1 MILTSQVSNIDKISS
16 SVLKSCLWSS
26 KRRSMPFH
34 LTGSEKDKE
43 FNFHFDKM
51 KLPSYDSNTELDS
64 KQMFASAPYEAS
76 SILKDVNVAST
87 SKEIESSHSS
97 SLPNSGV
104 HSPSTFKANLSTCVR
119 DHDNQRSIKFKVPPS
134 PFASSASPS
143 SQRSS
148 LKEHFLHFLSSAQIH
163 TDFEAPRKPSSS
175 MKRSNNSEFSLGRH
189 SLAKSRKLESP
200 KSPNQDA
207 SSAQALRNI
216 PCHSF
221 LSEQELERITVSSR
235 MMGKTSSHHGILS
248 SPSISSVQQSSLRKN
263 SVSFSA
269 HTTSDTHSRRQF
281 KRKSM
286 SFGTSSSLESSNS
299 NMKYKRRNSIQDGN
313 SFLLSESGS
322 ITNIVPLGTGLTR
335 TKSMLNEEFSLA
347 SNSISS
353 RNDSSSRRLSFS
365 VPLEI
370 KATQTNTVN
379 EKQDTT
385 MAIAPFDNDQ
395 WIEEETAKFDSTLDK
410 SKNFN
415 CDAKSLLRKT
425 RSVSVLAR
433 RLLLAESEAECYEIV
448 GRLMLSLF
456 GVGRC
461 TYALMIDA
469 DRYILKE
476 FSAQDQY
483 LKEIILLSNGEDPIE
498 AFPLSG
504 GLIEEC
510 ALNLDALYFPDTRNS
525 TYFEHEQMHQSGL
538 RTALTVPIL
547 VGARKFAGA
556 FTVALSKA
564 NAFTEMDIILIKD
577 IAHSL
582 GAHLYSKRLQEE
594 QTESYNVSRELLQS
608 MIPGPVLEKI
618 EQHWEYPD
626 NDRNDAKVHEA
637 KSNKSQDH
645 DMENSQAKK
654 TLNQTKERL
663 EKLHIIRKDKNDLYN
678 LGHTRHTTEF
688 KSEISSESSP
698 VLFAETQSDVSIIF
712 TDIVGFSRISR
723 HLKPIQVMQMLQDLY
738 HKFDQLCEKHGV
750 RKLETIG
757 DAYIVSAG
765 LLEGDN
771 QTDNGRD
778 ASRRCLAMAQDMVR
792 EAQNVFAPTEPKE
805 RLTLRAGIH
814 VGQLSYGVLGQNVP
828 KFSVYGDAVNIA
840 ARMEQ
845 TCPAGMVHVSGAFQK
860 LIGDDVVTWQ
870 EKRLT
875 HVKNIGELETWL
887 LNPMRVCIRKSNSGR
902 KWLEMLRSESGKH
915 WVA

>member
-1 MILTSQVSNIDKISS
+1 
-16 SVLKSCLWSS
+16 
-26 KRRSMPFH
+26 
-34 LTGSEKDKE
+34 
-43 FNFHFDKM
+43 M
-51 KLPSYDSNTELDS
+51 KLPIIEDNKELDS
-64 KQMFASAPYEAS
+64 EQMFASRHGEAS
-76 SILKDVNVAST
+76 SKLKNVNVT
-87 SKEIESSHSS
+87 SKEKKSSLSC
-97 SLPNSGV
+97 SLPNSEV
-104 HSPSTFKANLSTCVR
+104 DFPSTFKPNLSTSLS
-119 DHDNQRSIKFKVPPS
+119 DHNNQSSIELNVPPS
-134 PFASSASPS
+134 PFSSCASDMVPS
-143 SQRSS
+143 SERNS
-148 LKEHFLHFLSSAQIH
+148 LKEHFLSSVQIH
-163 TDFEAPRKPSSS
+163 TDFEAPKKPSS
-175 MKRSNNSEFSLGRH
+175 MKQSTSEFSLGRH
-189 SLAKSRKLESP
+189 SLVKRRQVESP
-200 KSPNQDA
+200 KSTNQDTTSVTRNTPFE
-207 SSAQALRNI
+207 SS
-216 PCHSF
+216 
-221 LSEQELERITVSSR
+221 LSEMELERITVSSR
-235 MMGKTSSHHGILS
+235 MTGETSSHHGILS
-248 SPSISSVQQSSLRKN
+248 FHDSTSSVQQRSLRKN

-269 HTTSDTHSRRQF
+269 HTTTSDTHKRRKY

-286 SFGTSSSLESSNS
+286 SFGTSSSLDSSNS
-299 NMKYKRRNSIQDGN
+299 NIKCKRRNSIQAGS

-322 ITNIVPLGTGLTR
+322 ITNIIPLGTGLTR
-335 TKSMLNEEFSLA
+335 TKSLLNEEFSLA

-353 RNDSSSRRLSFS
+353 RNDSSSKGFSFS

-370 KATQTNTVN
+370 KAPQRSIVN
-379 EKQDTT
+379 EKDDTT
-385 MAIAPFDNDQ
+385 MAIVQCDNDQ

-415 CDAKSLLRKT
+415 CDAKNLLKKT

-448 GRLMLSLF
+448 GRLMISLF

-469 DRYILKE
+469 DNYILKE
-476 FSAQDQY
+476 FSVQDQY
-483 LKEIILLSNGEDPIE
+483 LKEIISLSNGEDPIE
-498 AFPLSG
+498 VFPLSG

-525 TYFEHEQMHQSGL
+525 TYFEHEQMHQFGL

-556 FTVALSKA
+556 FTVALSTA

-594 QTESYNVSRELLQS
+594 QTESYNVSRELLHS

-618 EQHWEYPD
+618 EQHWECTDDDGNETTLDEP
-626 NDRNDAKVHEA
+626 
-637 KSNKSQDH
+637 KSNKNQDH
-645 DMENSQAKK
+645 DMEDSKAKK
-654 TLNQTKERL
+654 TLDQTKERL

-698 VLFAETQSDVSIIF
+698 VLFAETQSNVSIIF

-738 HKFDQLCEKHGV
+738 HKFDLLCEKHGV

-765 LLEGDN
+765 LLEGDTKN
-771 QTDNGRD
+771 DEGKD
-778 ASRRCLAMAQDMVR
+778 AAKRCLAMAQDMVR

-845 TCPAGMVHVSGAFQK
+845 TCPVGMVHVSGAFHK

-870 EKRLT
+870 EKRMT
-875 HVKNIGELETWL
+875 KVKNIGELETWL
-887 LNPMRVCIRKSNSGR
+887 LNPMRVCTRKSNSGR
-902 KWLEMLRSESGKH
+902 RWLHMLRSESGKH